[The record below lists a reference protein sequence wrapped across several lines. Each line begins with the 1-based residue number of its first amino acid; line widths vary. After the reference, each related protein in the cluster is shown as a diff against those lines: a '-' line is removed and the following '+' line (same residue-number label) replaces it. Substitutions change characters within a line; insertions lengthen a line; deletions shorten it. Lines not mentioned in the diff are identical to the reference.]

1 MVISLDIN
9 EKALTFQTREA
20 YLKKNYLV
28 ENETEAEKIRLKKM
42 MIENVLMNVRT
53 YDDNALVLYANDNL
67 NNFIHLFIHNGTEI
81 IYLFNHEDE
90 IVQMNVTHEKINKGE
105 SVQIAIIRTVNS
117 TTLHV
122 NDKNTTID
130 KVAKLLS
137 NYTNKP
143 WKNPNLG
150 NIFYMF
156 IYCTHTYYYLEV
168 LFVSFAH
175 HTGRYFDQL
184 LTTVA
189 AMTTI

>member
-1 MVISLDIN
+1 M
-9 EKALTFQTREA
+9 TFQTKEA

-28 ENETEAEKIRLKKM
+28 DNATDAEKMRLKKM
-42 MIENVLMNVRT
+42 MTENVLMNLRT

-81 IYLFNHEDE
+81 IYLFNNEDE
-90 IVQMNVTHEKINKGE
+90 IVQMNVTYEKINKGE
-105 SVQIAIIRTVNS
+105 SVQIAIIRTENT

-143 WKNPNLG
+143 WRNADLG
-150 NIFYMF
+150 K
-156 IYCTHTYYYLEV
+156 
-168 LFVSFAH
+168 
-175 HTGRYFDQL
+175 
-184 LTTVA
+184 
-189 AMTTI
+189 

>member
-1 MVISLDIN
+1 M
-9 EKALTFQTREA
+9 TFQTKEA

-28 ENETEAEKIRLKKM
+28 DNATDAEKMRLKKM
-42 MIENVLMNVRT
+42 MTENVLMNLRT

-81 IYLFNHEDE
+81 IYLFNNEDE
-90 IVQMNVTHEKINKGE
+90 IVQMNVTYEKINKGE
-105 SVQIAIIRTVNS
+105 SVQIAIIRTENN

-143 WKNPNLG
+143 WRNADLG
-150 NIFYMF
+150 K
-156 IYCTHTYYYLEV
+156 
-168 LFVSFAH
+168 
-175 HTGRYFDQL
+175 
-184 LTTVA
+184 
-189 AMTTI
+189 